1 MYLCAYLEE
10 GAVMIHKFSR
20 GQTVRFRGG
29 NGYKNT
35 AAGAYTVVRQMPY
48 GEGDCQYCIKSPRE
62 QHERVAKESD
72 LELI

>member
-1 MYLCAYLEE
+1 M
-10 GAVMIHKFSR
+10 MHKFSR

-29 NGYKNT
+29 NGYKN
-35 AAGAYTVVRQMPY
+35 AATGAYTVVRQMPY

-72 LELI
+72 LESI